1 MKKILILLW
10 PLLLTSCMDE
20 LQFPEN
26 TYRSNFETLWKII
39 DQKYCYL
46 ETKHINWDSIHDV
59 YENRLSQ
66 DTLSEMAFF
75 DAMSSMLNELKDGHV
90 NLYSSFDV
98 SSYDAW
104 YADYPLNFDSRIV
117 KGDRYLG
124 KNYRSI
130 NGLRYQ
136 KFTKMNNYGYMYDIG
151 YIYYSDFSDNFTE
164 SNMKYIFDYFRDC
177 HGLIIDVRNNGG
189 GSADLS
195 ETLASYFFKRDTVSI
210 YIQHKTG
217 PGHNQFSPK
226 VAVPTFAST
235 TLKWEKPVV
244 VLANRLSYSATNM
257 FVCRMKDAPLATIV
271 GDVSG
276 GGGGL
281 PMSDELPNGWM
292 VRFSA
297 SPMTSKTGET
307 IEFGI
312 APDIRVDMDS
322 AHMAAGIDDIIE
334 KGIEVI
340 IR

>member
-1 MKKILILLW
+1 
-10 PLLLTSCMDE
+10 MDE
-20 LQFPEN
+20 IVIPEN

-46 ETKHINWDSIHDV
+46 ETKQINWDSIRAV
-59 YENRLSQ
+59 YNNRLAS

-75 DAMSSMLNELKDGHV
+75 DAMSEMLNELKDGHV

-104 YADYPLNFDSRIV
+104 YANFPPNFDSRIV

-136 KFTKMNNYGYMYDIG
+136 KISTVSDYGYMYDFG
-151 YIYYSDFSDNFTE
+151 YIYYSSFSDGFSE
-164 SNMKYIFDYFRDC
+164 SNMRYIFDYFKDC
-177 HGLIIDVRNNGG
+177 KGLIIDVRNNGG
-189 GSADLS
+189 GSAELS

-210 YIQHKTG
+210 YMQHKTG
-217 PGHNQFSPK
+217 PGHNQFSAK
-226 VAVPTFAST
+226 VAVPTEASIG
-235 TLKWEKPVV
+235 LQWEKPVV
-244 VLANRLSYSATNM
+244 VLANRMSYSATNM
-257 FVCRMKDAPLATIV
+257 FVCRMKDAPLATII
-271 GDVSG
+271 GDKTG

-297 SPMTSKTGET
+297 SPMTDASGNS
-307 IEFGI
+307 IEFGVE
-312 APDIRVDMDS
+312 PDIRVDMDTTLQKK
-322 AHMAAGIDDIIE
+322 GIDTIIE
-334 KGIEVI
+334 KAIETI
-340 IR
+340 ISQ

>member
-1 MKKILILLW
+1 
-10 PLLLTSCMDE
+10 MDE
-20 LQFPEN
+20 IVIPEN

-46 ETKHINWDSIHDV
+46 ETKQINWDSIRAV
-59 YENRLSQ
+59 YNNRLAS

-75 DAMSSMLNELKDGHV
+75 DAMSEMLNELKDGHV

-104 YADYPLNFDSRIV
+104 YANFPPNFDSRIV

-136 KFTKMNNYGYMYDIG
+136 KISTVSDYGYMYDFG
-151 YIYYSDFSDNFTE
+151 YIYYSSFSDGFSE
-164 SNMKYIFDYFRDC
+164 SNMRYIFDYFKDC
-177 HGLIIDVRNNGG
+177 KGLIIDVRNNGG
-189 GSADLS
+189 GSAELS

-210 YIQHKTG
+210 YMQHKTG
-217 PGHNQFSPK
+217 PGHNQFSAK
-226 VAVPTFAST
+226 VAVPTEASIG
-235 TLKWEKPVV
+235 LQWEKPVV
-244 VLANRLSYSATNM
+244 VMANRMSYSATNM
-257 FVCRMKDAPLATIV
+257 FVCRMKDAPLATII
-271 GDVSG
+271 GDKTG

-297 SPMTSKTGET
+297 SPMTDASGNS
-307 IEFGI
+307 IEFGVE
-312 APDIRVDMDS
+312 PDIRVDMDTTLQKK
-322 AHMAAGIDDIIE
+322 GIDTIIE
-334 KGIEVI
+334 KAIETI
-340 IR
+340 ISQ

>member
-1 MKKILILLW
+1 
-10 PLLLTSCMDE
+10 MDE
-20 LQFPEN
+20 IVIPEN

-46 ETKHINWDSIHDV
+46 ETKQINWDSIRAV
-59 YENRLSQ
+59 YNNRLAS

-75 DAMSSMLNELKDGHV
+75 DAMSEMLNELKDGHV

-104 YADYPLNFDSRIV
+104 YANFPPNFDSRIV

-136 KFTKMNNYGYMYDIG
+136 KISTVSDYGYMYDFG
-151 YIYYSDFSDNFTE
+151 YIYYSSFSDGFSE
-164 SNMKYIFDYFRDC
+164 SNMRYIFDYFKDC
-177 HGLIIDVRNNGG
+177 KGLIIDVRNNGG
-189 GSADLS
+189 GSAELS

-210 YIQHKTG
+210 YMQHKTG
-217 PGHNQFSPK
+217 PGHNQFSAK
-226 VAVPTFAST
+226 VAVPTEASIG
-235 TLKWEKPVV
+235 LQWEKPVV
-244 VLANRLSYSATNM
+244 VLANRMSYSATNM
-257 FVCRMKDAPLATIV
+257 FVCRMKDAPLATII
-271 GDVSG
+271 GDKTG

-297 SPMTSKTGET
+297 SPMTNRSGET

-312 APDIRVDMDS
+312 NPDIQVDMDS
-322 AHMAAGIDDIIE
+322 INMEAGIDDIIE
-334 KGIEVI
+334 KGIEVLMLQ
-340 IR
+340 